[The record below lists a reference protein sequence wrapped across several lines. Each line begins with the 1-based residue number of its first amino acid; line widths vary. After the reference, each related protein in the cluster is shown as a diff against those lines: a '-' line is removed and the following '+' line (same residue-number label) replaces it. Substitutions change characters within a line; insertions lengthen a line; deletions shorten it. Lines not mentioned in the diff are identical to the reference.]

1 MENQISY
8 LKNENNLNKW
18 EGIKKML
25 SDKHEEYKKRIPE
38 PENNDISID
47 INFGDIDVKN
57 MTVQQAIDYGD
68 KILED
73 YNKRIKNIIKTLN
86 GDFETMKKV
95 NEELERQKKVLEN
108 TINDLKN
115 IDYSLKRAGQQIRNM
130 FKILA
135 NDKLIVCF
143 IVVIIL
149 VILAIIIASIAGK
162 KKDNSNENLPHD
174 IFSKK
179 NSNRK
184 LKFLWDFH

>member
-1 MENQISY
+1 
-8 LKNENNLNKW
+8 
-18 EGIKKML
+18 
-25 SDKHEEYKKRIPE
+25 
-38 PENNDISID
+38 
-47 INFGDIDVKN
+47 
-57 MTVQQAIDYGD
+57 MTIQQAIDYGD

-95 NEELERQKKVLEN
+95 NEELERQKKVLED

-135 NDKLIVCF
+135 NDKLIMCL

-162 KKDNSNENLPHD
+162 KKNNSNENLPHD
-174 IFSKK
+174 IFSNK
-179 NSNRK
+179 NSDGK

>member
-1 MENQISY
+1 
-8 LKNENNLNKW
+8 
-18 EGIKKML
+18 ML

-115 IDYSLKRAGQQIRNM
+115 IDYFLKRAGQQIRNM

-179 NSNRK
+179 NSNMK
-184 LKFLWDFH
+184 AATEATLIISPDLKPMQLD

>member
-1 MENQISY
+1 
-8 LKNENNLNKW
+8 
-18 EGIKKML
+18 
-25 SDKHEEYKKRIPE
+25 
-38 PENNDISID
+38 
-47 INFGDIDVKN
+47 
-57 MTVQQAIDYGD
+57 MTIQQAIDYGD

-95 NEELERQKKVLEN
+95 NEELERQKKVLED

-135 NDKLIVCF
+135 NDKLIMCL

-162 KKDNSNENLPHD
+162 KKNNSNENLPHD
-174 IFSKK
+174 IFSNK